1 MNKWDKWDHR
11 YLQLARNVASWSKD
25 PNAVVG
31 AVIVNEVR
39 DRVIALGFNGFP
51 VGIEDDTER
60 LYDSDVKN
68 EMVIHAEQNALLFAG
83 RKAKGCSIYV
93 SGKPVCARCAVLI
106 IQAGITRVVA
116 RKPKEEPI
124 VVSSPKEVTGCKCN
138 GKTESKWD
146 VSGRRAWGMFIE
158 AGIDLV
164 DTSHLD
170 EGDIQ
175 PDKFNLEAREAVLAE
190 ILGTKIS

>member
-1 MNKWDKWDHR
+1 
-11 YLQLARNVASWSKD
+11 
-25 PNAVVG
+25 
-31 AVIVNEVR
+31 
-39 DRVIALGFNGFP
+39 
-51 VGIEDDTER
+51 
-60 LYDSDVKN
+60 VKTFSAN
-68 EMVIHAEQNALLFAG
+68 
-83 RKAKGCSIYV
+83 
-93 SGKPVCARCAVLI
+93 PLI
-106 IQAGITRVVA
+106 ISEATLDNPANPRRRA
-116 RKPKEEPI
+116 KEEPI

-158 AGIDLV
+158 ARIDLV